1 MFQSELRASMLRERG
16 CLERVQT
23 VSSDPGFQHYTR
35 SRVLLETYTQ
45 TLKHL
50 GRFYN
55 HFSLEEMFQS
65 VLRASML
72 RERGCLECVQ
82 TVSSDPGFQR

>member
-1 MFQSELRASMLRERG
+1 MPRERR
-16 CLERVQT
+16 CLECVLT
-23 VSSDPGFQHYTR
+23 VSSDPGFQRDTR
-35 SRVLLETYTQ
+35 YRVLLDTDPQ

-65 VLRASML
+65 VFRASML
-72 RERGCLECVQ
+72 RESRCPERVQ
-82 TVSSDPGFQR
+82 TVSSDPGFQCYTR

>member
-1 MFQSELRASMLRERG
+1 MPGERG
-16 CLERVQT
+16 CLDCVQT
-23 VSSDPGFQHYTR
+23 VSSDPGSQRYTR
-35 SRVLLETYTQ
+35 YRVSLDTDPQ

-55 HFSLEEMFQS
+55 HLSPQEMFQG

-82 TVSSDPGFQR
+82 TVSSDPGSQHYTR